1 MLSEHEIEKLK
12 QDLFSD
18 NWDLMKRSSEALRDI
33 GSEEIF
39 YFFIELLDLNNDRSW
54 TRNIAALRL
63 GEMGDNRAVD
73 PLLSAILKSENI
85 NYNGTLVYA
94 LSDLDCSQK
103 LVPLFDIL
111 FYHGYEAKVMALG
124 IIDEQIFEFSKDDIL
139 EIKSKWEDIKLHP
152 EKSPAFDDSKRMI
165 EDAVLGF
172 LPYLDQA

>member
-1 MLSEHEIEKLK
+1 MLSEYEIEQLK

-18 NWDLMKRSSEALRDI
+18 NWDLMKGSSETLRDI

-39 YFFIELLDLNNDRSW
+39 YFFIELLNLNNDRSW

-63 GEMGDNRAVD
+63 GEIGDNRAVD
-73 PLLSAILKSENI
+73 PLLNAILKPENI

-94 LSDLDCSQK
+94 LSYLDCSRK
-103 LVPLFDIL
+103 LPELFEVL
-111 FYHGYEAKVMALG
+111 FYHGYEAKLMASE
-124 IIDEQIFEFSKDDIL
+124 IIGKQIFEFSKGDIL
-139 EIKSKWEDIKLHP
+139 AVKSRWEDLELHP

-172 LPYLDQA
+172 LPYLYQG